1 LKNNLDGGEGIL
13 EAFRNLNID
22 LIISSP
28 GSEWPSLWEALA
40 NQKSKNTPG
49 PQYIDCG
56 HELLAVTIASANTK
70 ITGRMQAVILH
81 AGAGPMQGSMA
92 INAARAMEIPMI
104 IMSGEASGYGE
115 TDFDPGSQWYRNL
128 SIVGGPQRLMEPVV
142 KWAQQIPSPETLYET
157 VIRAGEL
164 AHREPRG
171 PTYLCVSMETMLHE
185 WEKPGK
191 LRTVPKAPTLRPTR
205 EDLQEA
211 ALRISK
217 AKKPIIIV
225 ENAGPNTETFTA
237 LSNFAE
243 TLGIGVVEGPGA
255 FFGNFP
261 KTSNLHLGINI
272 NNYKDDFDLAV
283 LIESRAPWYPPSN
296 FSETAEVISISRSP
310 IKSHMVYQVTNSEH
324 YLEGDVGLIL
334 KLLTDEIEKLK
345 IDRQNI
351 QKRKKFWT
359 LKHEDWLSKLN
370 SVEQKDLKKEN
381 ITIPSLM
388 KTLREVMPRNTSYVD
403 ETITHSRAIHDHLMW
418 DDPHGFF
425 RAPSGLGQ
433 GLGYALGVKLTLP
446 ERHVVMTIG
455 DGTFLYNPVLPA
467 LTFSEDH
474 ELPIMIIITNNS
486 KYSAMQSTHDD
497 FYPNGVSNQTDD
509 YYGVHIKSHRY
520 EEMADV
526 VGGFGC
532 LVTKVGQLKF
542 SIEEGLKSIERG
554 NTAILNVIIPDI

>member
-1 LKNNLDGGEGIL
+1 MKNTLDGGEGIL

-22 LIISSP
+22 WIISSP

-40 NQKSKNTPG
+40 NQKSTNTPG
-49 PQYIDCG
+49 PLYIDCG

-92 INAARAMEIPMI
+92 INAAKAMEVPMI

-157 VIRAGEL
+157 VTRAGEL
-164 AHREPRG
+164 AQREPRG
-171 PTYLCVSMETMLHE
+171 PTYLSVSMETMLHE
-185 WEKPGK
+185 WKKPDR

-205 EDLQEA
+205 EDIQET
-211 ALRISK
+211 ALRISR

-225 ENAGPNTETFTA
+225 ENAGPNIETFAA

-243 TLGIGVVEGPGA
+243 TLGIAVVEGPGA
-255 FFGNFP
+255 FFGNFS
-261 KTSNLHLGINI
+261 KISSLHLGNNI

-324 YLEGDVGLIL
+324 YLEGDVGLTL
-334 KLLTDEIEKLK
+334 RLLTDEIGKLK
-345 IDRQNI
+345 VNQENI
-351 QKRKKFWT
+351 NKRKKFWA
-359 LKHEDWLSKLN
+359 LKHENWLSKLN
-370 SVEQKDLKKEN
+370 NAEEAALKQNN
-381 ITIPSLM
+381 ITIPILI
-388 KTLREVMPRNTSYVD
+388 KTLREVMPPNTSYVD
-403 ETITHSRAIHDHLMW
+403 ETITHSRAIHEHLMW
-418 DDPHGFF
+418 NDPHGFF

-446 ERHVVMTIG
+446 ERHVVLTIG

-467 LTFSEDH
+467 LTFAKDND
-474 ELPIMIIITNNS
+474 LPLMIIIANNS
-486 KYSAMQSTHDD
+486 KYSAMQGTHDD
-497 FYPNGVSNQTDD
+497 FYPGGVSKQNDD
-509 YYGVHIKSHRY
+509 YYGVHIKPHKY

-526 VGGFGC
+526 VSGFGRSVEETGDLKDAIKEAFTC
-532 LVTKVGQLKF
+532 LHK
-542 SIEEGLKSIERG
+542 G
-554 NTAILNVIIPDI
+554 NSSILNVIIAD

>member
-1 LKNNLDGGEGIL
+1 MKNNLDGGEGIL

-40 NQKSKNTPG
+40 NQRSKNTPG

-351 QKRKKFWT
+351 QKRKKFWA

-370 SVEQKDLKKEN
+370 SAEQEDLKKEN

-418 DDPHGFF
+418 DDPPGFF

-554 NTAILNVIIPDI
+554 NTAILNGIIPDI